1 MATYRCHR
9 GCRCKST
16 TEQSRGGRLKGATFT
31 PLVSK
36 GGGRVAARTVSD
48 RVPSNV
54 GCLEVHERES
64 ESVFRWSWML
74 LVMIC
79 TVELQAATPE
89 HAPPV
94 GVEPEVVVVVEAF
107 VVVVVGAVVVVVFVV
122 VGAVVVL
129 VFVVVGTEVVLVG
142 VVTVVELP
150 EPWPMLSRMLSHLLF
165 G

>member
-1 MATYRCHR
+1 
-9 GCRCKST
+9 
-16 TEQSRGGRLKGATFT
+16 
-31 PLVSK
+31 
-36 GGGRVAARTVSD
+36 
-48 RVPSNV
+48 
-54 GCLEVHERES
+54 
-64 ESVFRWSWML
+64 ML

-94 GVEPEVVVVVEAF
+94 GVEPELVVVVEAF
-107 VVVVVGAVVVVVFVV
+107 VVVVVVVGAVDVVVFVV

-129 VFVVVGTEVVLVG
+129 VFVVVETEVVLVG

>member
-1 MATYRCHR
+1 
-9 GCRCKST
+9 
-16 TEQSRGGRLKGATFT
+16 
-31 PLVSK
+31 
-36 GGGRVAARTVSD
+36 
-48 RVPSNV
+48 
-54 GCLEVHERES
+54 
-64 ESVFRWSWML
+64 ML

-107 VVVVVGAVVVVVFVV
+107 VVVVVGAVDVVVFVV

-150 EPWPMLSRMLSHLLF
+150 EPWPMLSRILSHLLF

>member
-1 MATYRCHR
+1 M
-9 GCRCKST
+9 
-16 TEQSRGGRLKGATFT
+16 
-31 PLVSK
+31 
-36 GGGRVAARTVSD
+36 AARTVSD

-94 GVEPEVVVVVEAF
+94 GVEPELVFVVEAF
-107 VVVVVGAVVVVVFVV
+107 VVVVVVGAVDVVVFVV

-129 VFVVVGTEVVLVG
+129 VFVVVETEVVLVG

-150 EPWPMLSRMLSHLLF
+150 EPWPMLSRILSHLLF

>member
-1 MATYRCHR
+1 
-9 GCRCKST
+9 
-16 TEQSRGGRLKGATFT
+16 
-31 PLVSK
+31 
-36 GGGRVAARTVSD
+36 
-48 RVPSNV
+48 
-54 GCLEVHERES
+54 
-64 ESVFRWSWML
+64 ML

-94 GVEPEVVVVVEAF
+94 GVEPELVVVVEAF
-107 VVVVVGAVVVVVFVV
+107 VVVVVVGAVDVVVFVV